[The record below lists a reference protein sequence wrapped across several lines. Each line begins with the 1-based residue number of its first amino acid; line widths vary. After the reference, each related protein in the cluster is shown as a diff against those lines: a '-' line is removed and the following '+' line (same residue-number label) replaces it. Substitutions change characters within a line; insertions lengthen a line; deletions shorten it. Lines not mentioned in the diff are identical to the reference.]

1 MSRPVGTASRPVGTA
16 SRPVGTASR
25 PVRTAI
31 AAAALSAL
39 IVFIGAESAAAGE
52 QRSVVDTQ
60 SRTAT
65 TAPTPTPTSTPTP
78 TTGTTHEQQN
88 DEQPVERTDLGFLGV
103 AFLFGIGFLLAAGAL
118 GILVSGRAR
127 RRRDRADAAA
137 REEGSDVA

>member
-1 MSRPVGTASRPVGTA
+1 M

-25 PVRTAI
+25 PVRTVI

-39 IVFIGAESAAAGE
+39 LMFIGTEPAAAGE
-52 QRSVVDTQ
+52 QRSVVDAH

-65 TAPTPTPTSTPTP
+65 PAPTPAPTPAATPSPAPPPTPTPAP

-88 DEQPVERTDLGFLGV
+88 GEQRVQRTDLGFLGV

-127 RRRDRADAAA
+127 RRRDRAEIPVGKED
-137 REEGSDVA
+137 SDVA

>member
-1 MSRPVGTASRPVGTA
+1 V

-52 QRSVVDTQ
+52 QRSVVDAQ
-60 SRTAT
+60 SLTAT
-65 TAPTPTPTSTPTP
+65 TAPTPTPAPAP

-88 DEQPVERTDLGFLGV
+88 GEQPVERTDLGFLGV

-137 REEGSDVA
+137 REEGSDVE